1 MAARCCKADAIVVL
15 GCRGS
20 TGLRRRLEI
29 AIGLFDGAAAPLL
42 VLSGGGSGP
51 LPEAEA
57 MRLAAIAHGVPET
70 ALLIDP
76 VSRNTFENARETA
89 RLLNARG
96 LRSLLLVSDR
106 AHLVRAAV
114 LFRLAGLRV
123 TGRAGVP
130 APSLGRKVGATLR
143 EIVALPWSLLRAVLP
158 VGSR

>member
-1 MAARCCKADAIVVL
+1 
-15 GCRGS
+15 
-20 TGLRRRLEI
+20 
-29 AIGLFDGAAAPLL
+29 
-42 VLSGGGSGP
+42 
-51 LPEAEA
+51 
-57 MRLAAIAHGVPET
+57 MRQAAIDHGVPET
-70 ALLIDP
+70 ALLIDA

-96 LRSLLLVSDR
+96 LRSVLLVSDR